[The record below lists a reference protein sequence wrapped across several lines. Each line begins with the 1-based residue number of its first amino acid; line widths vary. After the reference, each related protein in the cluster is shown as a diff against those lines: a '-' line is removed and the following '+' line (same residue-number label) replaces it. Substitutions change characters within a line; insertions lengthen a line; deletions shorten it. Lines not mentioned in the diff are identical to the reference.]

1 MDKQQLQTKLTALHQ
16 ELSTIDNVD
25 EATKSMLATV
35 MADMAKLL
43 ADNNDDD
50 DSDPVAKGDGAGEQ
64 HVRSLIT
71 ELEAEHPKVARV
83 LGQLAD
89 GLANLGI

>member
-1 MDKQQLQTKLTALHQ
+1 MDKQQLNTQLEQLHQ

-25 EATKSMLATV
+25 ASTKAMLVTV
-35 MADMAKLL
+35 MQDIAKLL
-43 ADNNDDD
+43 AGDQQRADEGAPPSS
-50 DSDPVAKGDGAGEQ
+50 DSLREMM
-64 HVRSLIT
+64 T
-71 ELEAEHPKVARV
+71 EFEAEHPKLAQT

>member
-1 MDKQQLQTKLTALHQ
+1 MDKQQLQAKLTSLHQ
-16 ELSTIDNVD
+16 ELSTVDNVD
-25 EATKSMLATV
+25 ESTKSMLATV
-35 MADMAKLL
+35 MADIAKLL
-43 ADNNDDD
+43 SS
-50 DSDPVAKGDGAGEQ
+50 DSEGEKTPAAGDGKGEEN
-64 HVRSLIT
+64 VRSLIT